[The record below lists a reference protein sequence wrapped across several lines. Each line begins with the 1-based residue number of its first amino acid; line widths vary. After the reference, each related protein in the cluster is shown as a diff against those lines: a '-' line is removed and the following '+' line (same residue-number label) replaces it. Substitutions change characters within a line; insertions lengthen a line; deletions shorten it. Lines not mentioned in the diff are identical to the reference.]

1 MTTEEFN
8 IDKALAYYLQEQNI
22 TDACKRHCLELGIE
36 YSEKYRNRLSRHL
49 RSEKTIDSDLDNG
62 TVSESNNYSNDK
74 EKSHNGFT
82 AIGSDGQLMNI
93 ETYCNHYGLDVNKI
107 RSYKLISHSGVP
119 FYNVVFYEEVI
130 ESVVTEEEL
139 KQIISEGFKNIK
151 YTEIKKEKNGKVG
164 VVKIADL
171 HLGSYVD
178 NLIRTKNFSINILAN
193 KLIEAVNDINDRGY
207 SIVHIHILGD
217 LIESFTGLSHKNTWK
232 GLDKAMVGAEAV
244 KLVVKI
250 LHDNFLS
257 KIVNLG
263 DVKVVAG
270 NHDRVTSD
278 NKEDVQGGAASLV
291 CWGLELIGYNV
302 EFNPL
307 VITHTIGK
315 ITHILTHGHHAL
327 SKRSTKQLC
336 WDYGVQGNYNL
347 ICEGHLH
354 SIIQKLNINQRDTYQ
369 TIKDDSVDHRRMNC
383 PSFFTGNFFS
393 ESLGYTSES
402 GFVITEDNGKGVP
415 NVFYYA
421 V

>member
-1 MTTEEFN
+1 MEINKQELQA
-8 IDKALAYYLQEQNI
+8 IYLEQENI
-22 TDACKRHCLELGIE
+22 THSAKIYAEKHGIE
-36 YSEKYRNRLSRHL
+36 FTDSFRRKCSKYLNNMGAVSN
-49 RSEKTIDSDLDNG
+49 DLDNETT
-62 TVSESNNYSNDK
+62 TVSNNYSNDK
-74 EKSHNGFT
+74 EKPQRGFT
-82 AIGSDGQLMNI
+82 AIGEDGQLMNI
-93 ETYCNHYGLDVNKI
+93 EDYCKHYGLDVNKI
-107 RSYKLISHSGVP
+107 RSYKLISHSGIP
-119 FYNVVFYEEVI
+119 FYNVVFYEEVV
-130 ESVVTEEEL
+130 EPAVTEQEL
-139 KQIISEGFKNIK
+139 KELILRGFEGVKYNPVYKETKNKI
-151 YTEIKKEKNGKVG
+151 G

-171 HLGSYVD
+171 HLGAYVD
-178 NLIRTKNFSINILAN
+178 NLIRTKNFSIDILAN
-193 KLIEAVNDINDRGY
+193 KLSEAVNDINERNY
-207 SIVHIHILGD
+207 STVHVHILGD

-257 KIVNLG
+257 KIINLG

-291 CWGLELIGYNV
+291 CWGLELLGYSV
-302 EFNPL
+302 EFNSL
-307 VITHTIGK
+307 VITHTIGN

-327 SKRSTKQLC
+327 SKKSTKQLC

-354 SIIQKLNINQRDTYQ
+354 SIIQKLNVNQRDTYQ
-369 TIKDDSVDHRRMNC
+369 TIKDDAVDHRRMNI

-415 NVFYYA
+415 NVFFYA

>member
-1 MTTEEFN
+1 MNINRIKELFQEE
-8 IDKALAYYLQEQNI
+8 DNI
-22 TDACKRHCLELGIE
+22 TKTAKRYAEEQGIN
-36 YSEKYRNRLSRHL
+36 YDDSFRRKVSKHLHRNDVV
-49 RSEKTIDSDLDNG
+49 DSDLEND
-62 TVSESNNYSNDK
+62 TTTESIQYKNDK
-74 EKSHNGFT
+74 EKPKEPRGFT
-82 AIGSDGQLMNI
+82 AIDDDGKLMNI
-93 ETYCNHYGLDVNKI
+93 ERYCEYYGLDVAKI

-119 FYNVVFYEEVI
+119 FFNVVFFEEVI
-130 ESVVTEEEL
+130 EPMVTEKEL
-139 KQIISEGFKNIK
+139 KELILSGFEGVTYSPTKVDVKNKI
-151 YTEIKKEKNGKVG
+151 G

-178 NLIRTKNFSINILAN
+178 NLIRTKNFSIDILAS
-193 KLIEAVNDINDRGY
+193 KLLDAVEDINSRNY
-207 SIVHIHILGD
+207 SEVHVHILGD

-257 KIVNLG
+257 RIVNLG
-263 DVKVVAG
+263 EVKVVAG

-291 CWGLELIGYNV
+291 CWGLELLGYSV

-307 VITHTIGK
+307 VITHTVDNIC
-315 ITHILTHGHHAL
+315 HILTHGHHSL
-327 SKRSTKQLC
+327 SKKSTKQLC
-336 WDYGVQGNYNL
+336 WDYGVQGKYNL

-354 SIIQKLNINQRDTYQ
+354 SIIQKLNINQRDSYQ
-369 TIKDDSVDHRRMNC
+369 TIKDDAVDHRRMNC

-402 GFVITEDNGKGVP
+402 GFVITEDNGKGIP

>member
-1 MTTEEFN
+1 MEYNKKEILDLYENEKNKTYV
-8 IDKALAYYLQEQNI
+8 AQEYCRLNN
-22 TDACKRHCLELGIE
+22 IE
-36 YSEKYRNRLSRHL
+36 YTDSKRRSISKIINSEVVDEDLENSTK
-49 RSEKTIDSDLDNG
+49 SD
-62 TVSESNNYSNDK
+62 SNNYSNDK
-74 EKSHNGFT
+74 QKPQRGFT
-82 AIGSDGQLMNI
+82 AINEAGELMPI
-93 ETYCNHYGLDVNKI
+93 EEYCTFYGLDITKI
-107 RSYKLISHSGVP
+107 RSYKLISHTGQP

-130 ESVVTEEEL
+130 EPMVTEQEL
-139 KQIISEGFKNIK
+139 KDIIFEAFKDIK
-151 YTEIKKEKNGKVG
+151 YAPVTKSTKNKIG

-178 NLIRTKNFSINILAN
+178 NLIRTKNFSIDILAN
-193 KLIEAVNDINDRGY
+193 KLSEAVIDINERGY
-207 SIVHIHILGD
+207 STVHVHILGD

-263 DVKVVAG
+263 EVKVVAG
-270 NHDRVTSD
+270 NHDRTTSD
-278 NKEDVQGGAASLV
+278 NKEDVQGGGANLV
-291 CWGLELIGYNV
+291 CWGLELLGYNV
-302 EFNPL
+302 EFNSL
-307 VITHTIGK
+307 VITHTIDK

-327 SKRSTKQLC
+327 SKKSTKQLC
-336 WDYGVQGNYNL
+336 WDYGIQGNYNL

-354 SIIQKLNINQRDTYQ
+354 SIIQKLNVNQRDTFQ
-369 TIKDDSVDHRRMNC
+369 TIKDDAVDHRRMNC